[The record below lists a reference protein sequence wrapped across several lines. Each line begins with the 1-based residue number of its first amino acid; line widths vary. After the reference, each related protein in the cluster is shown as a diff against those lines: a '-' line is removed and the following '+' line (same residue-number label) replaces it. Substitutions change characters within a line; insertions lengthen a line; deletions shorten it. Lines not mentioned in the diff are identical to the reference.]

1 MTQLLLTLT
10 CLLST
15 AAPERPIEQ
24 IDVYRSGEDGYHT
37 YRIPSVLVT
46 KEGAVLAFCEGRKS
60 GGGDAGDIDLLVKRS
75 ADGGRTFSAQQVIW
89 DDGPNTCG
97 NPCPVVDQRT
107 GVIWLLM
114 TRNLGE
120 DREPQIIA
128 RTSKESRTVWLCH
141 SDDDGRTWTRPE
153 EITAQVKRPN
163 WTWYATGPG
172 AGVQLRSGRL
182 IIPCDHIDGD
192 TKKYFAHVIYSDDGG
207 KTWQLGGAAGPATN
221 ECEAV
226 ELSDGELLLN
236 MRNYDRAQ
244 KNRAI
249 ARSRDG
255 GLTWS
260 AVSHDAALV
269 EPICQASIRRYRLPS
284 EGRPGAILFSNPA
297 DAKTRQA
304 MTVRLSWDDCATW
317 PAATLIWPGP
327 AAYSCLAVLPSGEI
341 LCLYERGL
349 RRAYERISLRRL
361 RLDEITSERSRESR
375 VESRE
380 PGSKGHLE
388 RGLAFC

>member
-1 MTQLLLTLT
+1 MIQLFLTLT
-10 CLLST
+10 CLVS
-15 AAPERPIEQ
+15 AAAKQPDEKLVALDAQLAQRQAQ

-37 YRIPSVLVT
+37 YRIPSLLVT
-46 KEGAVLAFCEGRKS
+46 KKGTVLAFCEGRKN

-107 GVIWLLM
+107 GVIWLLL

-120 DREPQIIA
+120 DREPNIIA
-128 RTSKESRTVWLCH
+128 RTSKQSRTVWLCH
-141 SDDDGRTWTRPE
+141 SDDDGQTWTRPQ
-153 EITAQVKRPN
+153 EITSQVKRPN

-172 AGVQLRSGRL
+172 AGIQLRSGRL

-192 TKKYFAHVIYSDDGG
+192 TRKYFSHVIYSDDGG
-207 KTWQLGGAAGPATN
+207 KTWQLGGAAGPAAN

-226 ELSDGELLLN
+226 ELSDGTVLLN
-236 MRNYDRAQ
+236 MRNYDRTQ
-244 KNRAI
+244 KSRLV

-260 AVSHDAALV
+260 AVSHDVALV
-269 EPICQASIRRYRLPS
+269 EPICQASIRRYRLS
-284 EGRPGAILFSNPA
+284 GEGRPGAILFSNPA
-297 DAKTRQA
+297 DVKSRQA

-317 PAATLIWPGP
+317 PAATVIWPGP

-349 RRAYERISLRRL
+349 RNAYERISLCRL
-361 RLDEITSERSRESR
+361 SLADVT
-375 VESRE
+375 VESGK
-380 PGSKGHLE
+380 P
-388 RGLAFC
+388 